1 MSNDTIL
8 TDDYVADFMAKEAS
22 EASIKYSSMG
32 LEAFKSTKPANKAK
46 PNTRFLGRIIKETTN
61 HNAAL
66 LAREAAEAQA
76 RLDHLTEAEERK
88 RRKLNPTAV
97 DIRRRQ
103 LGDISS
109 ILTGRKR
116 KLGEAQ
122 ENKSGSQGA
131 SAAANKD
138 EPSEKARR
146 RRNDK
151 DEEDRTEDRNR
162 ERRPTTHH
170 RDDDR
175 RTREARRNR
184 ERSRS
189 PDYRPRKHRHRSP
202 LSVNDG
208 DSVRHHK
215 SHNRRP
221 GKDREEPGGD
231 SREREKSRHIRYG
244 RLAGDDDSAGTKSA
258 DLIPGKA
265 QGHARHR
272 RRDDEESD
280 PLDDLIG
287 PAPPSQCP
295 VRLRGRGAA
304 RGAAVMDGRFSDG
317 YDPNSDVQPDA
328 EEADDWEEA
337 VEVFRDRQKWKQQ
350 GADRLRAAGFTDEQ
364 VKKWEKGGQKDID
377 DVRWSKAGE
386 RREWDKGKDEEMGD
400 A

>member
-8 TDDYVADFMAKEAS
+8 TDEYVADLMAKEAS

-32 LEAFKSTKPANKAK
+32 LDAFKSTKPANKAK

-76 RLDHLTEAEERK
+76 RLDHLTEVEERK

-103 LGDISS
+103 LGHISS

-116 KLGEAQ
+116 KLGEGQ
-122 ENKSGSQGA
+122 EDETGSKDA
-131 SAAANKD
+131 SVAANKED
-138 EPSEKARR
+138 KPYEKAHR

-151 DEEDRTEDRNR
+151 DEEDRTRDRR
-162 ERRPTTHH
+162 STVHH
-170 RDDDR
+170 RDDDW
-175 RTREARRNR
+175 RTREARRDR

-189 PDYRPRKHRHRSP
+189 PDSRPRKHRHRSP
-202 LSVNDG
+202 LSGGDDDG
-208 DSVRHHK
+208 DFGRYHK
-215 SHNRRP
+215 SHSRRS
-221 GKDREEPGGD
+221 GKGREESGGGLL
-231 SREREKSRHIRYG
+231 EREKPRHIRYG
-244 RLAGDDDSAGTKSA
+244 RLAADSDSADTKSA
-258 DLIPGKA
+258 DLIPGKVRG
-265 QGHARHR
+265 QSRHR

-280 PLDDLIG
+280 PLEDLIG
-287 PAPPSQCP
+287 PAPPSQSP
-295 VRLRGRGAA
+295 VRPRGRGAA

-317 YDPNSDVQPDA
+317 YDPYSDVQPDA
-328 EEADDWEEA
+328 QEADDWEET

-350 GADRLRAAGFTDEQ
+350 GADRLRAAGFTNEQ
-364 VKKWEKGGQKDID
+364 VKKWEKGGEKDID
-377 DVRWSKAGE
+377 DVRWAKAGE
-386 RREWDKGKDEEMGD
+386 RREWDRGKDEEMGD